1 MEIQIMNEKVV
12 LAQVENDYISDDE
25 YQEFLKFIEEY
36 NKKKDDKRNNSLL
49 YQIYKKFIEK

>member
-1 MEIQIMNEKVV
+1 MNEKVV